1 MSQRS
6 TPPNAKTRKAE
17 EALRTYAMSF
27 PEAWEDHPWGEIAFK
42 VRKRIFFFLGSSGEG
57 ISLSLKLPES
67 GEEALLLPFT
77 EPTGY
82 GLGKSGWVS
91 AKWDAKQAPALAMIK
106 RWIDESYRAV
116 APKTLVKQLDS

>member
-1 MSQRS
+1 MSHS
-6 TPPNAKTRKAE
+6 TTPPSAKTRKVE
-17 EALRTYAMSF
+17 ENLRAYAMTF

-42 VRKRIFFFLGSSGEG
+42 VRKKIFFFLGSSGDG
-57 ISLSLKLPES
+57 LSLSLKLPES
-67 GEEALLLPFT
+67 SQEVLLLPFT

-91 AKWDAKQAPALAMIK
+91 AKWEAKQAPAITTIK

-116 APKTLVKQLDS
+116 APKTLVKQLDV

>member
-1 MSQRS
+1 MSHGS
-6 TPPNAKTRKAE
+6 TPPNAKTRKVE
-17 EALRTYAMSF
+17 ESLRAYALTF

-42 VRKRIFFFLGSSGEG
+42 VRKKIYFFLGSSGEG

-67 GEEALLLPFT
+67 SQEVLLLPFT

-91 AKWDAKQAPALAMIK
+91 AKWEAKQAPPLTMIK

-116 APKTLVKQLDS
+116 APNKLIKELDA